1 MLAEFGLGRC
11 EVVLLTFRV
20 HEHCFPRTRLPSMI
34 RIFIYLVDGKNAMLT
49 HVVMIVSLQLWS
61 LLTTLLNQELLQVI
75 ELCKQE
81 TQMWVR

>member
-1 MLAEFGLGRC
+1 
-11 EVVLLTFRV
+11 
-20 HEHCFPRTRLPSMI
+20 MI